1 MQIFL
6 KLFMKHFWIITDT
19 DQSSRLFEPR
29 ARMPLEESPL
39 DRQRSDI
46 TSDRRQVL
54 YLYSNRMSQYFI
66 MTSIIIVMA
75 LFCYSRCILV
85 TLKIMNIVTDMFGY
99 IWLFQVLR
107 AFNWPELPGFD
118 AWKSY
123 CCIHN
128 ANCENRISWPS
139 LTQINLPW
147 GGVNRSLDIQ
157 CLRNRGAC
165 VIKRWLSSTCLS
177 HVPYFG

>member
-1 MQIFL
+1 
-6 KLFMKHFWIITDT
+6 
-19 DQSSRLFEPR
+19 
-29 ARMPLEESPL
+29 MPLEESPL

-99 IWLFQVLR
+99 I
-107 AFNWPELPGFD
+107 
-118 AWKSY
+118 
-123 CCIHN
+123 
-128 ANCENRISWPS
+128 
-139 LTQINLPW
+139 
-147 GGVNRSLDIQ
+147 
-157 CLRNRGAC
+157 
-165 VIKRWLSSTCLS
+165 
-177 HVPYFG
+177 

>member
-128 ANCENRISWPS
+128 ANCENRTPCVFPGQVWHKLIFP
-139 LTQINLPW
+139 
-147 GGVNRSLDIQ
+147 
-157 CLRNRGAC
+157 GAVSTGHLIYNAY
-165 VIKRWLSSTCLS
+165 VIGE
-177 HVPYFG
+177 HV